1 MGILLAK
8 LRKELKEFERLLKD
22 RPLVLD
28 PSLAQLFVALGERGG
43 SAIIL
48 AMIVQRIAHMGT
60 KTKSLSL
67 EKQEYFDLFPF
78 VDQRFLRKCIY
89 ILRKYGIW
97 KNDKYRP
104 HTGMVGYRNIRI
116 SWPAIARLARRVQ
129 KQKQENEIKEMCQRM
144 NKEVSKYNK
153 LESQL

>member
-1 MGILLAK
+1 MTE
-8 LRKELKEFERLLKD
+8 LRKELKKFQLSQNERPFVVSPD
-22 RPLVLD
+22 
-28 PSLAQLFVALGERGG
+28 LAQLFVTLGERGG

-48 AMIVQRIAHMGT
+48 AMIIQRIAHMGT

-144 NKEVSKYNK
+144 NKEVSKCNK

>member
-1 MGILLAK
+1 MDK
-8 LRKELKEFERLLKD
+8 LRKELKKFKGSLKD
-22 RPLVLD
+22 RPLVFD
-28 PSLAQLFVALGERGG
+28 PSLAQLFVTLGERGG

-48 AMIVQRIAHMGT
+48 AMIVQRLAHMEA
-60 KTKSLSL
+60 KTKPLSL

-78 VDQRFLRKCIY
+78 VDQRFLRRCIY
-89 ILRKYGIW
+89 TLRKYGIW

-129 KQKQENEIKEMCQRM
+129 VQKQKDGIKEMCQRL
-144 NKEVSKYNK
+144 NKEAQNATN
-153 LESQL
+153 